1 MDLDDRNLRILE
13 ILQKEGR
20 KSNLDLA
27 NEVALSPSA
36 CLTRVKWLEDNG
48 YIKGYR
54 VRLDLE
60 KLGPVLTA
68 FLEVTMGSHFPE
80 DFRKF
85 NEFIASCDEVVESFV
100 VGAHFDFMLQVVV
113 SDMTA
118 LRTLSNRILEADL
131 GVVKLN
137 TIPAIERSI
146 PFTGYP
152 VAKLAGRASAE

>member
-1 MDLDDRNLRILE
+1 MELDDRNLRILE
-13 ILQKEGR
+13 ILQQDGR

-27 NEVALSPSA
+27 AEVALSPSA
-36 CLTRVKWLEDNG
+36 CLTRVKWLEDHG
-48 YIKGYR
+48 FIKGYR

-80 DFRKF
+80 DFNKF
-85 NEFIASCDEVVESFV
+85 NDYIAAQDEIVESFV
-100 VGAHFDFMLQVVV
+100 VGAHFDFLLQVVV
-113 SDMTA
+113 SDMTS
-118 LRTLSNRILEADL
+118 LRQLSNRILQADL

-137 TIPAIERSI
+137 TIPAIERNI

-152 VAKLAGRASAE
+152 ISRLAGITSAE